1 MPEQSKQTEIF
12 LKVRVR
18 YGDLPTKALATL
30 NPTTVQSNVRKLG
43 VNTAKKAYL
52 SESVK
57 LAQLRKAYNYDTPIL
72 LIQAWIEDLSAF
84 LGFKAERKANSS
96 QLDELSELFYEE
108 AYFLSVA
115 ELGYFFTNLKKGRYG
130 DFYQTLDPLKVL
142 KYLSA
147 YLEER
152 DLAVSMVN
160 KEQNQAAKASSP
172 VFDKLY
178 QYYAKLKAHKK
189 NLCTCENVEVGSYA
203 NQVELPR
210 PPHMGGRTEGTAS
223 ATICID
229 TCIADEVKALW
240 CFGVHTTGCCCGH
253 GKVQP
258 YIGVIPEDVELMKNL
273 GYKQI
278 KGRVTEFER
287 RKVE

>member
-1 MPEQSKQTEIF
+1 LQ
-12 LKVRVR
+12 VRAK
-18 YGDLPTKALATL
+18 YGDLPTKALSRL
-30 NPTTVQSNVRKLG
+30 NPTAVQSNVRKLG

-96 QLDELSELFYEE
+96 QLDELAELFYEE
-108 AYFLSVA
+108 AYFLSIA

-142 KYLSA
+142 KYLIV

-152 DLAVSMVN
+152 DLAVSLVN
-160 KEQNQAAKASSP
+160 KEQGQTAKASSP

-178 QYYAKLKAHKK
+178 RYYAKLKAHKK
-189 NLCTCENVEVGSYA
+189 NLCTCENVEVGSHS

-210 PPHMGGRTEGTAS
+210 PPHMDGRTEGILS

-229 TCIADEVKALW
+229 ACIADEVKQLW

-253 GKVQP
+253 HKVQP

-273 GYKQI
+273 GYKLI
-278 KGRVTEFER
+278 KGRPCEFER
-287 RKVE
+287 RVV